1 MKLIGAICV
10 FLAVG
15 FVVAVVLTQDRVDE
29 AKGSIKQGL
38 GKVTGNQ
45 EMQAEGKAERDS
57 AVASRQV
64 KGAANQIKGKV
75 EEGLGKVTGNDEM
88 QDRGAADRIKGDIGR
103 IG

>member
-1 MKLIGAICV
+1 MKLIGALCV

-15 FVVAVVLTQDRVDE
+15 FVVAFVLTKDRVDE
-29 AKGSIKQGL
+29 AKGSIKWGF

-45 EMQAEGKAERDS
+45 EMEVEGKAEHDS

-64 KGAANQIKGKV
+64 KGAANQVKGKV
-75 EEGLGKVTGNDEM
+75 EEELGKVTGNQEM
-88 QDRGAADRIKGDIGR
+88 QDRGTADRIKGDIGR